1 MDNFRTG
8 QYGYQPGRVEER
20 GYQPTNTNE
29 GYQPTTSQVT
39 VQPVTSQVTSTPP
52 TTGSSV
58 QKK

>member
-8 QYGYQPGRVEER
+8 QYGYQPGRAEER
-20 GYQPTNTNE
+20 GYQPTNINE
-29 GYQPTTSQVT
+29 GYQPTTSPVT
-39 VQPVTSQVTSTPP
+39 AQPVTSQVTSTPP